1 MIRFDD
7 YIIDADSQSVN
18 AYRMSKS
25 VSKKTGETTETQSLV
40 GYYGTLEGAVKA
52 CREDAIKRHLAQDKV
67 ETLSM
72 AWSAVKR
79 ITEHFEQ
86 LLTKKEGVSPL
97 DR

>member
-7 YIIDADSQSVN
+7 YQIEADSLSVN
-18 AYRMSKS
+18 AYR
-25 VSKKTGETTETQSLV
+25 VSEGKNGKETKSLV

-72 AWSAVKR
+72 AWSAVKG

-97 DR
+97 ER

>member
-1 MIRFDD
+1 MGKTKG
-7 YIIDADSQSVN
+7 VEEE
-18 AYRMSKS
+18 
-25 VSKKTGETTETQSLV
+25 KKISIV
-40 GYYGTLEGAVKA
+40 YYGTFEGAVKA
-52 CREDAIKRHLAQDKV
+52 CRDDAIKRHLAQDKV

-79 ITEHFEQ
+79 ITERFEQ

>member
-7 YIIDADSQSVN
+7 YQIEADSLSVN
-18 AYRMSKS
+18 AYRVSEGKNGKETKS
-25 VSKKTGETTETQSLV
+25 AV
-40 GYYGTLEGAVKA
+40 GYYGTFEGAVKA
-52 CREDAIKRHLAQDKV
+52 CREDAIKRHLAKDKV

>member
-1 MIRFDD
+1 MVRFDD
-7 YIIDADSQSVN
+7 YLIDADSYSVN
-18 AYRMSKS
+18 AYRIQKGK
-25 VSKKTGETTETQSLV
+25 SKKGEEIETKVLI
-40 GYYGTLEGAVKA
+40 GYYGKFEGAVKA